1 MVKTMRGKEEERTLI
16 YNVMKR
22 YNNHSTKEYHKNI
35 RIGYYLIIL

>member
-1 MVKTMRGKEEERTLI
+1 MRGKEEERTLI

-22 YNNHSTKEYHKNI
+22 YSNNHSTKEYHKNI